1 MVRLLEATLLARMQQ
16 AELIRDLCFQRNFL
30 MKQHKR
36 TEPKARNKQ
45 TGKCTW
51 FVLLK
56 LTVNKNTY
64 NYKADLEYII
74 QRIKTEI
81 EN

>member
-1 MVRLLEATLLARMQQ
+1 
-16 AELIRDLCFQRNFL
+16 

-36 TEPKARNKQ
+36 TDPKARNKQ